1 MDSASGTQ
9 RRDMFLFLQN
19 ISSSLAV
26 LDVLFLDPRFLFYH
40 PVTSRHDSSQTS
52 ISSDAHG
59 RREYERKKQGHVK
72 ALEVIEHGLPNILV
86 LLQMSEK
93 QIVGSRR

>member
-19 ISSSLAV
+19 ITSSLAV
-26 LDVLFLDPRFLFYH
+26 LDGFFLDPRFLFYR
-40 PVTSRHDSSQTS
+40 PVTFRHDSSQTS
-52 ISSDAHG
+52 IW
-59 RREYERKKQGHVK
+59 RRRGHERKKQGHVNV
-72 ALEVIEHGLPNILV
+72 LEVIEHCLPNILV

-93 QIVGSRR
+93 QIVSTEIVPN